1 MYFTK
6 KKFIAA
12 MVVAL
17 GLLSGCSSGAK
28 STKSPAAAPKTMYK
42 VGIVQHVQ
50 HNALDAANKGFVDG
64 LAANGFKERD
74 NLELDSQNGQG
85 ALSTL
90 QAITQRFV
98 NNKVNLICAIA
109 TPAAQTAASATRD
122 IPIVGTAITDYK
134 AAKLVKENDHP
145 GTNVTGTTDLNPLA
159 KQLDL
164 LQRLVPKAKTIGLLY
179 NGSEI
184 NSAAQAQAM
193 KDLALKRNLLLK
205 EFTVASINDVPQ
217 AAESLVQAGVD
228 VVYVPTDN
236 VMASAMPVLVRITN
250 EAEIPVICGESGMVK
265 QGALATIGIDYYRLG
280 VQTGAMAA
288 KILKG
293 EAKPQ
298 TMPIEMQKE
307 MKVTLNETEAELL
320 GIRLPEDLLKQAE
333 LVHMKK

>member
-1 MYFTK
+1 MHFTRN
-6 KKFIAA
+6 KFIAA
-12 MVVAL
+12 MVLTL
-17 GLLSGCSSGAK
+17 GILSGCSSGARNAK
-28 STKSPAAAPKTMYK
+28 QPAASQKHTYK
-42 VGIVQHVQ
+42 VGIVQLVQ

-74 NLELDSQNGQG
+74 NLELDRQNAQG
-85 ALSTL
+85 ALSNL
-90 QAITQRFV
+90 QTITQRFV

-134 AAKLVKENDHP
+134 AAKLVKENEHP
-145 GTNVTGTTDLNPLA
+145 GTNVTGTTDLNPLE
-159 KQLDL
+159 KQLEL
-164 LQRLVPKAKTIGLLY
+164 LQKLVPKVKTIGLLY

-184 NSAAQAQAM
+184 NSATQA
-193 KDLALKRNLLLK
+193 KDMRKLALQRKLQIK
-205 EFTVASINDVPQ
+205 EVTVASINDVPL
-217 AAESLVQAGVD
+217 AAESLASAEVD

-236 VMASAMPVLVRITN
+236 VMASAMPVLVRVLN
-250 EAEIPVICGESGMVK
+250 EDGIPVICGDSGMVK
-265 QGALATIGIDYYRLG
+265 QGALATIGIDYYKLG

-307 MKVTLNETEAELL
+307 MKITLNKTEAEIL
-320 GIRLPEDLLKQAE
+320 GISLPEDVLKQADIVQLE
-333 LVHMKK
+333 K